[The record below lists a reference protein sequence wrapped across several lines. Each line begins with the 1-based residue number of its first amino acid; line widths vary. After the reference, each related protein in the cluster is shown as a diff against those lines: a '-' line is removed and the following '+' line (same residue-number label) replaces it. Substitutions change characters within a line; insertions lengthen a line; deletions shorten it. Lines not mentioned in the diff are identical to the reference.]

1 MLFFVSCFLCVRLR
15 VGGQRDAVSGEGKGT
30 TGSGPPLTTHLFYT
44 HTQATHT
51 ENYRKRVEASMFFVV
66 CVV

>member
-15 VGGQRDAVSGEGKGT
+15 VGGQRDAVSGEGVET
-30 TGSGPPLTTHLFYT
+30 VEGSPPLTTHLFY
-44 HTQATHT
+44 TQATHT
-51 ENYRKRVEASMFFVV
+51 ENYRKRVEASVFFVV